1 MSSNLPA
8 ISISDLQVMA
18 KAVAASNFF
27 GVKSPEQAM
36 ALMLIAQAEGMH
48 PAIAARDYH
57 VIQGKPA
64 LKADAM
70 LARFLQAGGKVDW
83 TSYTD
88 TKVSAKFSHPQG
100 GSIEV
105 EWDMDRAKK
114 AGLGVKDM
122 WVKYPRQMLRARVIS
137 EGIRTVYPGANSG
150 FYTVEETVDM
160 VDVTPNPNS
169 FGSKAFKTAAAR
181 KKWCSELASRLETAE
196 SLTELDTAWIGGFN
210 ELAALKNGSVY
221 DVDEYDRLNDQY
233 ESSKRGFAL
242 MRQADKGNF
251 DDIPQHLASE
261 VEEEI

>member
-1 MSSNLPA
+1 MSKELA
-8 ISISDLQVMA
+8 LTSISDLQVMA

-57 VIQGKPA
+57 VINGKPA

-70 LARFLQAGGKVDW
+70 LARFLQAGGKVEW

-88 TKVSAKFSHPQG
+88 TKVSAKFSHTQG
-100 GSIEV
+100 GSVEV
-105 EWDMDRAKK
+105 EWDMGRAKK
-114 AGLGVKDM
+114 AQLGSNGM
-122 WVKYPRQMLRARVIS
+122 WAKYPRQMLRARVIS
-137 EGIRTVYPGANSG
+137 EGIRTVYPNANSG
-150 FYTVEETVDM
+150 FYTPEETQDM

-169 FGSKAFKTAAAR
+169 FGSKAFKTSTAR
-181 KKWCSELASRLETAE
+181 KKWCADLAKLLDEATSLE
-196 SLTELDTAWIGGFN
+196 ELDTAWIGGFN
-210 ELAALKNGSVY
+210 ELAALKNGSEY
-221 DVDEYDRLNDQY
+221 DIDEYNRLSEQY
-233 ESSKRGFAL
+233 ETAKRGFAL
-242 MRQADKGNF
+242 IRQADKGNF

>member
-1 MSSNLPA
+1 MSKELA
-8 ISISDLQVMA
+8 TIADIQIMA
-18 KAVAASNFF
+18 KAISASNFF

-70 LARFLQAGGKVDW
+70 LARFLQSGGKVEW

-88 TKVSAKFSHPQG
+88 AKVAAKFSHPQG

-105 EWDMDRAKK
+105 DWDMQRAKN
-114 AGLGVKDM
+114 AGLGTKEM

-137 EGIRTVYPGANSG
+137 EAIRTVYPGANSG
-150 FYTVEETVDM
+150 FYTVEEVQDM

-169 FGSKAFKTAAAR
+169 FGSSAFKTAAAR
-181 KKWCSELASRLETAE
+181 KKWVIELTARLNAASNLE
-196 SLTELDTAWIGGFN
+196 ELDTAWIGGFN
-210 ELAALKNGSVY
+210 ELAALKNGSEFDQDIY
-221 DVDEYDRLNDQY
+221 HQLQEEY
-233 ESSKRGFAL
+233 ETSKRGFAL
-242 MRQADKGNF
+242 IKQAEKGNF